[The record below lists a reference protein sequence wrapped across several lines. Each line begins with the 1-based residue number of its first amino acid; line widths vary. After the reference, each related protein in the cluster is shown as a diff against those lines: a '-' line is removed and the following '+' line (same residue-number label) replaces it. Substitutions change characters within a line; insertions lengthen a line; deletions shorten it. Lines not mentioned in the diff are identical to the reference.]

1 MSASPKAELVSLKP
15 RILLV
20 EDYAPFTGTIEKL
33 LGSEGY
39 EVLVRETGA
48 AALSAFSELHP
59 DLVILDLGLPDI
71 DGLDVCYAIKQHP
84 FAYHIPVLV
93 MTARREQDGLVRA
106 FECGADDYITKPV
119 FLPGLLA
126 RVRSHLRGKSLYEQV
141 EADRSTLQQ
150 ILEITGNILSS
161 SPEQDIFHELI
172 HQLNLLFDAA
182 RVSIVLPDDVGEFLR
197 VVSTTDFPLIHELK
211 VSVWKYPEVQ
221 KAMNTR
227 DVVLI

>member
-1 MSASPKAELVSLKP
+1 MSLAPALDSGEEVPMTVLPKPPPSAFLRA

-20 EDYAPFTGTIEKL
+20 EDYAPFTATIEKL
-33 LGSEGY
+33 LAAEGY
-39 EVLVRETGA
+39 EVLVRTSGA
-48 AALSAFSELHP
+48 DAIAAFSEEHP

-126 RVRSHLRGKSLYEQV
+126 RVRAHLRGKGLYEQV
-141 EADRSTLQQ
+141 
-150 ILEITGNILSS
+150 
-161 SPEQDIFHELI
+161 
-172 HQLNLLFDAA
+172 
-182 RVSIVLPDDVGEFLR
+182 
-197 VVSTTDFPLIHELK
+197 
-211 VSVWKYPEVQ
+211 
-221 KAMNTR
+221 
-227 DVVLI
+227 